1 MHFLNIKRELLYF
14 EIGNDNYYL
23 QLFALL
29 DRIRL
34 NRENLTACKTSTR
47 IATYVYLILYKVYRL
62 KMFNVSDLFY

>member
-29 DRIRL
+29 DRI
-34 NRENLTACKTSTR
+34 
-47 IATYVYLILYKVYRL
+47 
-62 KMFNVSDLFY
+62 